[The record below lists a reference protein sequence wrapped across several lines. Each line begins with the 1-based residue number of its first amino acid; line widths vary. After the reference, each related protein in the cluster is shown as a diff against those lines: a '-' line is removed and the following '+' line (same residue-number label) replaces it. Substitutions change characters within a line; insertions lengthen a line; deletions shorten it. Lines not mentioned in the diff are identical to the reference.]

1 MNLSPSWKMK
11 KLLKTCEC
19 RFSFWEARI
28 TPITNY
34 KWKCKEY
41 SMIKSCAYITLYNNF
56 KWVWKNP
63 GLSSDAYWDW
73 KHSVLCVDSRL
84 GSSWIMCGAF
94 QYKADER
101 FNSAQRYCPLPAS
114 TTAQSS
120 YKMGIKSFSWLGKID
135 IAFCCSCLSIF
146 KCVFYGMG
154 TGGKKYKSR

>member
-94 QYKADER
+94 QYKADEEVQLC
-101 FNSAQRYCPLPAS
+101 AVLL
-114 TTAQSS
+114 SS
-120 YKMGIKSFSWLGKID
+120 SCLHHCSVILQNGHQKFFMTRKID
-135 IAFCCSCLSIF
+135 IVFCCSRLSIF